1 MFDVLIVKKK
11 SVLLCLYSATLNW
24 SSMMRRGMIITSTVS
39 LPCLINCIKRS
50 MSKINTLSNLKVRI
64 CIMGI

>member
-1 MFDVLIVKKK
+1 MFNVLIVKKN
-11 SVLLCLYSATLNW
+11 SFLLCLYSATLNW
-24 SSMMRRGMIITSTVS
+24 SSMMRREMIITLAVS
-39 LPCLINCIKRS
+39 LPCLINGIKGS